1 MAERALRIAI
11 ADDHPLFRDG
21 LRALIATEPDLELV
35 GEATTG
41 VEATNL
47 VGRLRPDVV
56 LMDIQMPELGGI
68 EASRLIA
75 ASSPSTAVL
84 VMTMFEDEYLIVA
97 ALRAGARGY
106 LLKGAHQEEVLR
118 AIRAV
123 ASGEVI
129 FGCGIARLLLEY
141 FSAEHQ
147 SSVPPNAFPELT
159 DREREVLQ
167 LLARGEKNAVIAHR
181 LVLSPKTVRNHVSS
195 ILRKLQVADR
205 TQAAARAHQAGMG

>member
-1 MAERALRIAI
+1 
-11 ADDHPLFRDG
+11 
-21 LRALIATEPDLELV
+21 
-35 GEATTG
+35 
-41 VEATNL
+41 
-47 VGRLRPDVV
+47 
-56 LMDIQMPELGGI
+56 MPELGGI

-75 ASSPSTAVL
+75 AGSPSTAVL

-147 SSVPPNAFPELT
+147 STVPPNAFPELT

-205 TQAAARAHQAGMG
+205 TQAAARAHQAGLS